1 MLHFPI
7 KSAISPRKKSLNKN
21 ARLMLTDHCTD
32 AIARVSVSKVTT
44 VKALFATTLATS
56 STYDHVCL

>member
-1 MLHFPI
+1 
-7 KSAISPRKKSLNKN
+7 
-21 ARLMLTDHCTD
+21 MLTDHCTD
-32 AIARVSVSKVTT
+32 AIAGVSVSKVTT